1 MPKGYVRVQCV
12 SICAATGVDDPAEQD
27 DPDGIT
33 ENESARQKSKSA
45 QIFDDL
51 CAFCA
56 SIKGAGI
63 RTPLREK
70 SPIVFVIQV
79 S

>member
-1 MPKGYVRVQCV
+1 MPKGYVRVLCV
-12 SICAATGVDDPAEQD
+12 SICAATGVDGPAGQD
-27 DPDGIT
+27 DPGGIT
-33 ENESARQKSKSA
+33 GNKPARQKRKSA